1 MKKMMMMIALLT
13 ASIAMQAQSKFHD
26 VEANDAKGPVKS
38 ITMSMMGMERKTT
51 FDQNGKM
58 TSGDITD
65 AVYDENGYIQS
76 GKMSMQGQ
84 SSDVKYTWENGL
96 LKTQTMSVM
105 GQEVKTTINY
115 GANGV
120 ATSNSID
127 FGGQKMESAF
137 TDVKLDDH
145 GNWISRKT
153 EMMGR
158 EMTQTRTIEY
168 YE

>member
-84 SSDVKYTWENGL
+84 STDVKFLWETGRLQGQVINVMGNDLKIINKYDENGVV
-96 LKTQTMSVM
+96 TGT
-105 GQEVKTTINY
+105 
-115 GANGV
+115 
-120 ATSNSID
+120 SID
-127 FGGQKMESAF
+127 MGGNVMDSPYS
-137 TDVKLDDH
+137 DIKLDDH
-145 GNWISRKT
+145 GNWISRKAS
-153 EMMGR
+153 MMGQ
-158 EMTQTRTIEY
+158 EMENTRTIVY
-168 YE
+168 Y